1 MDWLSRQKTLK
12 YTWAHVCVTL
22 YWMGPTTHQSNASS
36 SYPHIKMSSK
46 KPFEQD
52 VILYIICKQDNR
64 FQEESLS
71 HCLHIQEKYWDMEC
85 WNVDRL
91 TNWHAQACSSQKRT
105 SETNQKNRNIT
116 YGDVKLARG
125 VNFNNVGLL
134 LCKKIF
140 YIYFICFSMTAYGLM
155 QTGSVSTDHS
165 TKFEQPKMPWR
176 FSCTINKL
184 VLCKRTDVYKGKILV
199 APAMLGSKAIIYN
212 NKN

>member
-1 MDWLSRQKTLK
+1 
-12 YTWAHVCVTL
+12 
-22 YWMGPTTHQSNASS
+22 MGPITHQSNASS

-52 VILYIICKQDNR
+52 VILCIICKQGNR
-64 FQEESLS
+64 FQEESPS

-134 LCKKIF
+134 LCKRII
-140 YIYFICFSMTAYGLM
+140 YIYFVFYMFQYDSLWSDANRKCFYWPQHQIWATKNAVTLLM
-155 QTGSVSTDHS
+155 HDKQTCCV
-165 TKFEQPKMPWR
+165 
-176 FSCTINKL
+176 
-184 VLCKRTDVYKGKILV
+184 
-199 APAMLGSKAIIYN
+199 
-212 NKN
+212 